1 MKRALRTIYKS
12 YAISFEILPER
23 EKYVTIHHG
32 NIQGVAIELLNC

>member
-1 MKRALRTIYKS
+1 MKRVRRTLCNGYI
-12 YAISFEILPER
+12 ISFKIRPKR